1 MSERKR
7 PMNLAM
13 STRTRAR
20 IESLKETLDS
30 DSLSEVIRR
39 SVELLELLTERQ
51 QKGDAII
58 LRSPEGKET
67 EVIVAR

>member
-7 PMNLAM
+7 PMNLTT
-13 STRTRAR
+13 SKRTRAR
-20 IESLKETLDS
+20 IEALKETLDS

-39 SVELLELLTERQ
+39 SVELLEILTERQ
-51 QKGDAII
+51 RKGDVII

-67 EVIVAR
+67 EIIVAR

>member
-13 STRTRAR
+13 SERTRAR
-20 IESLKETLDS
+20 IEALKDALDS

-39 SVELLELLTERQ
+39 SVELLEILTERQ
-51 QKGDAII
+51 QKGDTII

>member
-13 STRTRAR
+13 SERTRGR
-20 IESLKETLDS
+20 IEALKETLDS
-30 DSLSEVIRR
+30 DSMSEVIRR
-39 SVELLELLTERQ
+39 SVELLEILTERQ

-58 LRSPEGKET
+58 LRAPDGKER
-67 EVIVAR
+67 EVILR

>member
-1 MSERKR
+1 MGERKR

-13 STRTRAR
+13 SERTRAR
-20 IESLKETLDS
+20 IMALKENLDS

-39 SVELLELLTERQ
+39 SVELLEILTERQ
-51 QKGDAII
+51 QKGDTII

-67 EVIVAR
+67 EVIVTR

>member
-7 PMNLAM
+7 PVNLAM
-13 STRTRAR
+13 SERTRAR
-20 IESLKETLDS
+20 MEALKETLDS

-39 SVELLELLTERQ
+39 SVELLDILTERQ
-51 QKGDAII
+51 MKGDAII
-58 LRSPEGKET
+58 LRSSDGKET

>member
-1 MSERKR
+1 MNMAMSE
-7 PMNLAM
+7 
-13 STRTRAR
+13 RTRAR
-20 IESLKETLDS
+20 IEALKTTLNC

-39 SVELLELLTERQ
+39 SVELLEIVTERQ
-51 QKGDAII
+51 QNGDVII